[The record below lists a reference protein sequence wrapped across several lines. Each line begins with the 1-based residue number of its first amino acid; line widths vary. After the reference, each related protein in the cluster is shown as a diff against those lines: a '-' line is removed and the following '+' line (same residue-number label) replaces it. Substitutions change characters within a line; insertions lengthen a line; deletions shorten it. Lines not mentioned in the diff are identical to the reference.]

1 MDTVHGITCLCFNIA
16 EHNAVFGLPPKVRT
30 GEQSKAMKYCYTYNL
45 DDTICLATQAEHD
58 EYPLDHPFDEAS

>member
-1 MDTVHGITCLCFNIA
+1 MHGSSDCDRIDR
-16 EHNAVFGLPPKVRT
+16 AVFGLPPKVRT

-58 EYPLDHPFDEAS
+58 EYPLDHTFDEAS